1 MKLLL
6 KLIHKQYNESVDI
19 QSASTRLMTFLV
31 NDLLDFAQLKSG
43 KFRMDCKNFDIK
55 VSIQEI
61 ILILQ
66 FKADQLGITL
76 NLEMVGFKQVEVED
90 QNDQKY
96 QSYIINSDYQRIQQV
111 VLNLV
116 SNALKFS
123 MRGGSVNIVC
133 KFINEISGLT
143 YQSKHAAYF

>member
-1 MKLLL
+1 
-6 KLIHKQYNESVDI
+6 
-19 QSASTRLMTFLV
+19 
-31 NDLLDFAQLKSG
+31 
-43 KFRMDCKNFDIK
+43 
-55 VSIQEI
+55 
-61 ILILQ
+61 
-66 FKADQLGITL
+66 
-76 NLEMVGFKQVEVED
+76 MVGFKQVEVED

-143 YQSKHAAYF
+143 YQSKHAPYF